1 MSLLPPNSSDQERA
15 MEAATQRA
23 TELPA
28 PQRTLWNADTC
39 PANLLPWLAWGFSVD
54 EWNANWTE
62 EQKRRVIAASID
74 VHRRKGTVGAVR
86 SVLESL
92 GIGSAFQEWWQQ
104 TPPGTPHTF
113 KLLASFITT
122 PANVQ
127 DSIFEAVNRVK
138 PVRSQMVVELVQ
150 GFLGEVNTVGILNPT
165 LYDRLE
171 GAASYP

>member
-1 MSLLPPNSSDQERA
+1 

-28 PQRTLWNADTC
+28 PQRTLWNAETC

-54 EWNANWTE
+54 EWNADWTE
-62 EQKRRVIAASID
+62 VQKRSVIAASIGI
-74 VHRRKGTVGAVR
+74 HQRKGTVGAVR
-86 SVLESL
+86 RVLESFGVGL
-92 GIGSAFQEWWQQ
+92 AFQEWWQQ

-122 PANVQ
+122 PASVQ

-150 GFLGEVNTVGILNPT
+150 GFLVEGNIVAILNPT

-171 GAASYP
+171 GFASYP

>member
-1 MSLLPPNSSDQERA
+1 MSLLPPNSTDQERA
-15 MEAATQRA
+15 IEAAAQRA

-28 PQRTLWNADTC
+28 SMRTLWDAQTC
-39 PANLLPWLAWGFSVD
+39 PANLLPWLAWAFSVD
-54 EWNANWTE
+54 EWSADWTE
-62 EQKRRVIAASID
+62 VQKRSVIAASIGI
-74 VHRRKGTVGAVR
+74 HQRKGTVGAVR
-86 SVLESL
+86 RVLESFGVGL
-92 GIGSAFQEWWQQ
+92 AFQEWWQQ

-122 PANVQ
+122 PASVQ

-150 GFLGEVNTVGILNPT
+150 GFLVEGNIVAILNPT

-171 GAASYP
+171 GFASYP